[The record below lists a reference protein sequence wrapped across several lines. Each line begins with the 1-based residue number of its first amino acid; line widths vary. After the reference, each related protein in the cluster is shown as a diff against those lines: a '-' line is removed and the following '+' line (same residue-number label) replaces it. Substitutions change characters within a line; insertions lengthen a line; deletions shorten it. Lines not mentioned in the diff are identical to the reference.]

1 MYESEIFPISRHAR
15 RCMHYIYYWGEQN
28 HITFL
33 GDSRI
38 RQLYFEFVNLL
49 SLKRVDEL
57 KAHQNLHFED
67 KKISV
72 TAVCNL
78 LGFFLFFHTCKLFYS
93 VLNLPRHVFLIQ
105 ELKKGKSSSLTIG
118 LKGMKIK
125 QE

>member
-1 MYESEIFPISRHAR
+1 MEGTDFTLLILELFLSLSLIHPSMYKSEIFPIARHAR

-78 LGFFLFFHTCKLFYS
+78 LGFFF
-93 VLNLPRHVFLIQ
+93 VLSHL
-105 ELKKGKSSSLTIG
+105 
-118 LKGMKIK
+118 
-125 QE
+125 

>member
-1 MYESEIFPISRHAR
+1 MYKSEIFLISRHAR

-49 SLKRVDEL
+49 SLKRVDEH

-78 LGFFLFFHTCKLFYS
+78 LFSKDVFHPCLFFWFFHTCKLFYS
-93 VLNLPRHVFLIQ
+93 VLNFPRHVSVFIQ
-105 ELKKGKSSSLTIG
+105 ELKKEKSSSP
-118 LKGMKIK
+118 
-125 QE
+125 